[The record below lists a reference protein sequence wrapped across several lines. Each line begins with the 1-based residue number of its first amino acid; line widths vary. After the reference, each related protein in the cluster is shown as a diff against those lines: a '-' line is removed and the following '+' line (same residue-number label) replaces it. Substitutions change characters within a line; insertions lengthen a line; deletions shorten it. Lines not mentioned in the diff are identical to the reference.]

1 MAAPKSKINLPD
13 PAALAAARESSADV
27 ALDTSR
33 EVPVWDQDDAP
44 RGSTAESLL
53 VYERGV
59 PVRVAGPTHY
69 HHLVDGRI
77 LGGYTG
83 GTHHTEPGENE
94 GDPDR
99 VTQIHQLFE
108 G

>member
-1 MAAPKSKINLPD
+1 MAARKELNLPD
-13 PAALAAARESSADV
+13 PEALAAARESSADV
-27 ALDTSR
+27 GLDTER
-33 EVPVWDQDDAP
+33 EVPVWEQDDAP

-69 HHLVDGRI
+69 SHLVDGRI
-77 LGGYTG
+77 IGTYGN
-83 GTHHTEPGENE
+83 GTHYSEPGANP

-99 VTQIHQLFE
+99 VTRIHTHYE